1 MPEASFAIEGKDL
14 QTPIGIDSGFQLGIC
29 AHLISRWVSHQ
40 SPGVP
45 VTIGSDLSGVPEGPL
60 GIESKDFQV
69 PIDGLRHMGH
79 PIRAPSRKSA
89 YRGPVRPCHTCLLS
103 LYHL

>member
-45 VTIGSDLSGVPEGPL
+45 VTIGSDLSGVPEGPF

-69 PIDGLRHMGH
+69 SIDGLHHMGH
-79 PIRAPSRKSA
+79 PIRAPCGKSA
-89 YRGPVRPCHTCLLS
+89 Y
-103 LYHL
+103 